1 MGAACELLHK
11 ELGVVRRVRA
21 AVLRGP
27 RAAGAARVPLRAQQY
42 RSCVMIILRTS
53 RLWVRARAAA
63 LVVLEAVREDVH
75 ESYRWLRRAR
85 SRAGRRG
92 HAGSTLPR
100 MRALMPTQRRTAM
113 WMSRC
118 ARARHSKVGW
128 CR

>member
-1 MGAACELLHK
+1 M
-11 ELGVVRRVRA
+11 RA

-85 SRAGRRG
+85 SRAGQTG
-92 HAGSTLPR
+92 ASGEHTTPY
-100 MRALMPTQRRTAM
+100 
-113 WMSRC
+113 
-118 ARARHSKVGW
+118 ARADADAAADGDVDEPLCACPSQPGRLV
-128 CR
+128 